1 MEIVNHS
8 NKSKTILNF
17 KPYSW
22 SSKELHKV
30 EGYIYDSQ

>member
-1 MEIVNHS
+1 MEIINHS
-8 NKSKTILNF
+8 NKIKAILNF

-30 EGYIYDSQ
+30 EGYVYDSQ